1 MQPRLAIHPNL
12 LITSGIPS
20 CVQRTRTLFQDC
32 NMSVK
37 VNIHSSHR
45 QYTGNTKTVEVMG
58 RTVGECLDDLI
69 SRFPGMKKVLYHQNG
84 KLNTL
89 IEIYLNLESTYPE
102 ELEKP
107 VNDGDEIQITLML
120 AGG

>member
-1 MQPRLAIHPNL
+1 
-12 LITSGIPS
+12 
-20 CVQRTRTLFQDC
+20 
-32 NMSVK
+32 MSVK

>member
-1 MQPRLAIHPNL
+1 
-12 LITSGIPS
+12 
-20 CVQRTRTLFQDC
+20 
-32 NMSVK
+32 MSVK

-45 QYTGNTKTVEVMG
+45 QYTANAKTVEVMG

-69 SRFPGMKKVLYHQNG
+69 SRFPDMKKVLYHQNG

-102 ELEKP
+102 ELKKP
-107 VNDGDEIQITLML
+107 VTDGDEIQITLML

>member
-1 MQPRLAIHPNL
+1 
-12 LITSGIPS
+12 
-20 CVQRTRTLFQDC
+20 
-32 NMSVK
+32 MSVK

-45 QYTGNTKTVEVMG
+45 QYTDNTKTVEVMG
-58 RTVGECLDDLI
+58 RTVGECLDDLTG
-69 SRFPGMKKVLYHQNG
+69 RFPAMKKVLSHQNG